1 MHPGKLLILVGSL
14 WVGVGLIWLLGVKL
28 SFTWHLPGDIEIKK
42 EGFSFYFP
50 LGTCLLLSLII
61 SLLLWLF
68 RR

>member
-1 MHPGKLLILVGSL
+1 MHPGKLLILAGIL
-14 WVGVGLIWLLGVKL
+14 LIGVGLFWLLGGKL
-28 SFTWHLPGDIEIKK
+28 PFSWHLPGDIEFKK